1 MGGMRELR
9 YAIRQIVRSPGYTV
23 VAVLTLALGMGATTT
38 FFSVLYGVVLR
49 PPDYPD
55 AGRLVSLVNAR
66 PETAGDGDR
75 FSRAEVVD
83 VRARQRALSAIGAAA
98 LGRMTLNG
106 ASDGDGFAERVKVS
120 DVTPEVFDVLGVKA
134 AIGRTFTTADVGAG
148 RLAVISDTLWRARL
162 GAARDVIGRTV
173 RLNGQPFTIVGVMPA
188 GFAYPEGDMAAWLA
202 IDLRSGDAS
211 YRGNRNLFTVGRL
224 ADGVGLDQARD
235 DLSRVAR
242 DLQQAQPADYPADTW
257 TLGVESL
264 RARQYGH
271 LQLRLTVLFAAAGSV
286 LLIACVNVAIMALLR
301 AIARRRELSIRLAIG
316 AGRAAI
322 ARQLLAEAAVVATL
336 GAIAGTALA
345 ASGIQALVAYA
356 PATVPRLDGIALDL
370 PTALFTLLVLV
381 FVTLVVGSAPALVA
395 ITLRGSDGIL
405 GSNRVSDSRA
415 TGRLRDGLTI
425 AEVALAAAL
434 VIGAG
439 LTLRSLQGLLRDDV
453 GFQTAHRVSFKTN
466 LTDKAYP
473 DAARAAQFYE
483 QLSARLASVPGV
495 RRLGAISYV
504 PMSGEGNVTEAVPE
518 TPAGTP
524 TRTPVVRWG
533 VVRGQY
539 FETMGVALRRGRFF
553 ADGDTAN
560 APLVAIVDDTLARR
574 WWQGEEAA
582 IGQRVRVATG
592 EDAHVRTIV
601 GVVRRVS
608 HNGPGDTPLPTLY
621 APQAQ
626 VYQRGMYTVMETTA
640 PPATVF
646 DAARNALAA
655 VDPTVPLYFAETS
668 DRRYD
673 DVVALPR
680 FIAGLVSGFSTLALV
695 LAGVG
700 IFGVT
705 GYAVSQRTREFGI
718 RLALGAQ
725 RTGIGGLV
733 LRRVAALVGI
743 GLAAGCGLALALG
756 SAIGGL
762 LFGIEPDDPATFA
775 LAVVALAATAL
786 VAVVAP
792 VRTAVRV
799 DPAVTLKAE

>member
-1 MGGMRELR
+1 MGRMRELR
-9 YAIRQIVRSPGYTV
+9 YAIRQLLRSPGYAI
-23 VAVLTLALGMGATTT
+23 VAVLTLALGMGATTA

-49 PPDYPD
+49 PPPYPE
-55 AGRLVSLVNAR
+55 AERLVSLLNTR
-66 PETAGDGDR
+66 PETQGDGDR
-75 FSRAEVVD
+75 FAQAEIVD
-83 VRARQRALSAIGAAA
+83 IRSRQRAFSAIGAAA

-120 DVTPEVFDVLGVKA
+120 DVTAELFPVLGIKA
-134 AIGRTFTTADVGAG
+134 ALGRTFTAADIGAG
-148 RLAVISDTLWRARL
+148 RLAVISDTLWRSRF
-162 GAARDVIGRTV
+162 AAAPDVIGRTI
-173 RLNGQPFTIVGVMPA
+173 RLNGQPFTIIGVMPA
-188 GFAYPEGDMAAWLA
+188 GFAYPEGDMGAWLA
-202 IDLRSGDAS
+202 IDLKGDPS
-211 YRGNRNLFTVGRL
+211 TRGNRYLFTVARL
-224 ADGVGLDQARD
+224 ADGVGLDQARA
-235 DLSRVAR
+235 DLARVAA
-242 DLQQAQPADYPADTW
+242 DLQRTQPADYPVANW
-257 TLGVESL
+257 TLGVETL
-264 RARQYGH
+264 RERQYGG
-271 LQLRLTVLFAAAGSV
+271 LRLRLGVLLAAAGSV
-286 LLIACVNVAIMALLR
+286 LLIACVNVAIMGLLR
-301 AIARRRELSIRLAIG
+301 AIARRRELSIRLAVG
-316 AGRAAI
+316 AGRIDI
-322 ARQLLAEAAVVATL
+322 ARQLLTEAAVIATL

-345 ASGIQALVAYA
+345 SAGIKALVAYA
-356 PATVPRLDGIALDL
+356 PADVQRLDSIALDL
-370 PTALFTLLVLV
+370 PAALFTFGVLV
-381 FVTLVVGSAPALVA
+381 VVTLVVGSAPALVA
-395 ITLRGSDGIL
+395 MTLRGSDGIV

-425 AEVALAAAL
+425 AEIALAAAL

-439 LTLRSLQGLLRDDV
+439 LTLRSLQALLRDDI

-473 DAARAAQFYE
+473 DPARVAQFYD
-483 QLSARLASVPGV
+483 QLSTRLAAVPGV
-495 RRLGAISYV
+495 RRLGAVSYV
-504 PMSGEGNVTEAVPE
+504 PMSGEGNVVEALPE

-524 TRTPVVRWG
+524 QRTPVVRWG

-539 FETMGVALRRGRFF
+539 FETMGIALKRGRLF
-553 ADGDTAN
+553 AASDAAT
-560 APLVAIVDDTLARR
+560 APLVAIIDDTLARR
-574 WWQGEEAA
+574 WWQSEDGALGQVVR
-582 IGQRVRVATG
+582 IGAG
-592 EDAHVRTIV
+592 KNAHLRTIV

-626 VYQRGMYTVMETTA
+626 VYQRGMYTVVETSE
-640 PPATVF
+640 PPAAVF
-646 DAARNALAA
+646 AAARQALAA

-718 RLALGAQ
+718 RLALGSQ
-725 RTGIGGLV
+725 RAGIGGLV
-733 LRRVAALVGI
+733 LRRVAALVVI

-756 SAIGGL
+756 SAIGGVL
-762 LFGIEPDDPATFA
+762 VGVQPDDPAAFA
-775 LAVVALAATAL
+775 LAVTALATTAL
-786 VAVVAP
+786 FAVIVP